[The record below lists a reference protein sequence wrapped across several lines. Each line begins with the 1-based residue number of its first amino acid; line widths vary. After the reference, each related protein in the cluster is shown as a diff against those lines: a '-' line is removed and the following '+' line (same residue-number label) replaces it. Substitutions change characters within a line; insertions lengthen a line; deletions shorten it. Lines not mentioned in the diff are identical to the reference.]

1 MMKAKRK
8 IRLICTISAALA
20 LVLGCTK
27 TVSTAEQSALPQ
39 ESFVLSASLDGDGQ
53 ELQTRTSLGEQVD
66 GKSQVL
72 WKTGD
77 RISVNGILSGEV
89 SSGDNGKKNV
99 EFTVIGSPSAPYMV
113 LYPGTTSAN
122 TIVLPATQSYV
133 EGSFDPAAAASW
145 GNAVKYGSHYGVRL
159 TPFCGILRI
168 AINGSG
174 TLDRIEISTLGSE
187 KLRGSFTMATDGA
200 GFTGAFSGGS
210 EGALT
215 YNCGSVELGAA
226 DKYFHILVPAQNYAE
241 GLVATIYRTDGVFMR
256 LRFWKGG
263 HTLANNKLV
272 DFESKT
278 FNPGRTEDL
287 LEINALTAEDG
298 GEPTAD
304 PPGITVATFNVMRL
318 DDNNRPAAAT
328 TGDSNGKIARPANA
342 IVKDCAAM
350 KAALGQAIYNTAAD
364 LIGFNEIGDN
374 MYASGLG
381 YSLEDIATAQSAS
394 YTWKLNFPGS
404 ESGNYHY
411 CNGFAYKSSILTCNE
426 SGKAWLRTGS
436 EGYSTSS
443 ASSSGDPNRFV
454 VWAKFTH
461 KVSGKVFYFF
471 VTQLPTYG
479 QDGGKGTSNT
489 NMSGGVNAFASSKG
503 GKYPQILVGDLNS
516 APGHSNEAGYNK
528 LKTYWTDAYE
538 AVSAA
543 GNLASYYNTYSGTQ
557 SGTADT
563 YQYSI
568 LQYTKNH
575 PERRIDHIMTHGA
588 CTATSYRTVRNT
600 YVFDPDSNTDDDEV
614 VCAPSDHLPV
624 VAYITLD

>member
-77 RISVNGILSGEV
+77 RI
-89 SSGDNGKKNV
+89 
-99 EFTVIGSPSAPYMV
+99 
-113 LYPGTTSAN
+113 
-122 TIVLPATQSYV
+122 
-133 EGSFDPAAAASW
+133 
-145 GNAVKYGSHYGVRL
+145 
-159 TPFCGILRI
+159 
-168 AINGSG
+168 
-174 TLDRIEISTLGSE
+174 
-187 KLRGSFTMATDGA
+187 
-200 GFTGAFSGGS
+200 
-210 EGALT
+210 
-215 YNCGSVELGAA
+215 
-226 DKYFHILVPAQNYAE
+226 
-241 GLVATIYRTDGVFMR
+241 
-256 LRFWKGG
+256 
-263 HTLANNKLV
+263 
-272 DFESKT
+272 
-278 FNPGRTEDL
+278 
-287 LEINALTAEDG
+287 
-298 GEPTAD
+298 
-304 PPGITVATFNVMRL
+304 
-318 DDNNRPAAAT
+318 
-328 TGDSNGKIARPANA
+328 
-342 IVKDCAAM
+342 
-350 KAALGQAIYNTAAD
+350 
-364 LIGFNEIGDN
+364 
-374 MYASGLG
+374 
-381 YSLEDIATAQSAS
+381 
-394 YTWKLNFPGS
+394 
-404 ESGNYHY
+404 
-411 CNGFAYKSSILTCNE
+411 
-426 SGKAWLRTGS
+426 
-436 EGYSTSS
+436 
-443 ASSSGDPNRFV
+443 
-454 VWAKFTH
+454 
-461 KVSGKVFYFF
+461 SGKVFYFF